1 MNLATSAH
9 YSNPNSR
16 KRIYILK
23 ERGKRDFLWFVYRAN
38 PFLAVFSPVQHNSVE
53 TIFLRTRKSNIR
65 SCTIFFH
72 LPVIQLTL
80 SSRDLSMHTKTETL
94 TAKPV
99 YSSFA
104 VKTLSHWPMADKIWE
119 KRTKY
124 CLMSKEDSN
133 FQCNKLGIITTIS
146 PVLKEWLN
154 NDTTWQW
161 Y

>member
-104 VKTLSHWPMADKIWE
+104 VKTLSVIDLWQIKSE
-119 KRTKY
+119 KREQSTA
-124 CLMSKEDSN
+124 
-133 FQCNKLGIITTIS
+133 
-146 PVLKEWLN
+146 
-154 NDTTWQW
+154 
-161 Y
+161 